1 MLTIQN
7 IFAYLQPSIFKISLF
22 YSDQSICFCLFVSPF
37 FLPFFSSLFFSF
49 LFFSFSFFLHFSPSR
64 FPYLHSPSFSSS
76 SASCSSPSSSPS
88 SSCYARPTAF
98 ILIFLLKLASHW
110 SVPMRV
116 DVDDVEIWAK
126 IRRNPLPHELWVT
139 CVTSRILLISAHER
153 KDVSPPLVAD
163 GGGGGGGGE

>member
-1 MLTIQN
+1 ML
-7 IFAYLQPSIFKISLF
+7 LF
-22 YSDQSICFCLFVSPF
+22 ICFS
-37 FLPFFSSLFFSF
+37 FLPSFLFFSVLFFSF
-49 LFFSFSFFLHFSPSR
+49 LLFFLLSPFQSIS
-64 FPYLHSPSFSSS
+64 FPVFALPLLLLLLLLFPSS

-88 SSCYARPTAF
+88 SSCYARPSAF